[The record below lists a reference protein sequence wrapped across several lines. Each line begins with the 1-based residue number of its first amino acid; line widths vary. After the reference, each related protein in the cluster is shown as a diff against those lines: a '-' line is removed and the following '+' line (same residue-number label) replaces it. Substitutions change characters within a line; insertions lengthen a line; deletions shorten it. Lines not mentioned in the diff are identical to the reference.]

1 MTGGAGVVGQELLAA
16 HHRGDV
22 DRERDEDEEQEGRT
36 EVDAERMERVEA
48 RVLGLAAPALGHVGE
63 RRRGE
68 QGQPGRTEQDEGTDT
83 STGRAWTAEVRD
95 HDGQAIA
102 ILAGMPHPLITP
114 IMNVTEVSGSGTNP
128 LMTCSSSEQLCT
140 WVLEQTGNS
149 ELAMVTDWI
158 VGKPS
163 ALVGLIVLGL
173 VVRWLLHRVIDRI
186 VRSAEVGMLPNRL
199 SRKISGGKMGA
210 ALNMREDTGYTR
222 RAQRAAT
229 MGSLLKSIVSG
240 VIFTV
245 IALMAISELGYDIAP
260 LIASA
265 GIIGVA
271 LGFGSQALVK
281 DFLSGIFMIFEDQY
295 GVGDVVDLGEASG
308 TVEAV
313 SLRVTR
319 LRDVNGTVW
328 YVRNGEILRV
338 GNMSQNWARTV
349 LDVTVGYKED
359 LVRVRRTLE
368 EVAHDLWEDEDFT
381 GLIIE
386 EPEVWGVES
395 LGVDGIVVRV
405 TLKTAPMEQWRIAR
419 AMRERVKAR
428 FEHEGID
435 LAVAQRVM
443 WQESAPSA
451 ASAEPTEEA

>member
-1 MTGGAGVVGQELLAA
+1 M
-16 HHRGDV
+16 
-22 DRERDEDEEQEGRT
+22 
-36 EVDAERMERVEA
+36 
-48 RVLGLAAPALGHVGE
+48 
-63 RRRGE
+63 
-68 QGQPGRTEQDEGTDT
+68 
-83 STGRAWTAEVRD
+83 
-95 HDGQAIA
+95 
-102 ILAGMPHPLITP
+102 
-114 IMNVTEVSGSGTNP
+114 TEVSGSETNP
-128 LMTCSSSEQLCT
+128 LLTYSSEDQLYT
-140 WVLEQTGNS
+140 WVLERTGNRG
-149 ELAMVTDWI
+149 LATGVDWI
-158 VGKPS
+158 VGKPA
-163 ALVGLIVLGL
+163 ALAGLILIAL
-173 VVRWLLHRVIDRI
+173 AVRWVLHRIIDR
-186 VRSAEVGMLPNRL
+186 VVKRAEVGMLPDRL
-199 SRKISGGKMGA
+199 SRAITGGRMGA
-210 ALNMREDTGYTR
+210 ALNLTEDPGYTR
-222 RAQRAAT
+222 RVQRAAT
-229 MGSLLKSIVSG
+229 MGSLLKSIISG
-240 VIFTV
+240 VVFAV
-245 IALMAISELGYDIAP
+245 VALMAISELGYDIAP

-349 LDVTVGYKED
+349 LDVTVGYTED
-359 LVRVRRTLE
+359 LVRVRRALE
-368 EVAHDLWEDEDFT
+368 EVAHDLWEDEDFK

-405 TLKTAPMEQWRIAR
+405 TLKTAPMEQWGIAR
-419 AMRERVKAR
+419 EMRERVKAR
-428 FEHEGID
+428 FEHEGIN

-451 ASAEPTEEA
+451 ASAEPTENA